1 MSSEVERVAA
11 LADVMRE
18 KGIRRLR
25 IGDAEID
32 MGADLR
38 QLLAPIPGL
47 QPTPIPAG
55 ASVTPTPEEY
65 ESVMLP
71 AEALCRCTHA
81 MIDHDSSGCLVAG
94 CSVET
99 CAQTKV

>member
-1 MSSEVERVAA
+1 MSTEIERVAA
-11 LADVMRE
+11 LADLMRA
-18 KGIRRLR
+18 KGVKHLR
-25 IGDAEID
+25 VGDMEID
-32 MGADLR
+32 LGPDLR

-47 QPTPIPAG
+47 ESTPIPAG
-55 ASVTPTPEEY
+55 ASVTPPPEDS

-71 AEALCRCTHA
+71 AEALCRCSHA

-94 CSVET
+94 CPVET